1 MALHAGGLPDA
12 DQRHQFSGEIGTRED
27 PDDARHRRGGRG
39 IDPLDHR
46 MRLVA
51 VQNDDMRHIWQ
62 TNVGGEF
69 RGSVQQIVIEG
80 NMAAGVLLRDGTRLA
95 KAVHRK
101 RPQRALCDVPRK
113 SARRQFRAGRSP
125 SC

>member
-69 RGSVQQIVIEG
+69 RGSVQQIGIF
-80 NMAAGVLLRDGTRLA
+80 AALDRGAQSLHCRHVLD
-95 KAVHRK
+95 
-101 RPQRALCDVPRK
+101 
-113 SARRQFRAGRSP
+113 P
-125 SC
+125 S